1 MIGEGAQIHG
11 RFSPHTGSRSEAP
24 MRQLHAAAAQ
34 LRWWTPVRSIKLLT
48 QRPLL
53 DCSQRNQLHAAEAQ
67 AGRPHRQ
74 TTRPRTA
81 GPIEEQPPN
90 PARSGQIS

>member
-1 MIGEGAQIHG
+1 VTGEGAQIHG

-24 MRQLHAAAAQ
+24 MRRLHAAAAQ
-34 LRWWTPVRSIKLLT
+34 LCRWTPVMLIKLLT
-48 QRPLL
+48 RRPLL
-53 DCSQRNQLHAAEAQ
+53 DCSQRSQLHAAEAQ
-67 AGRPHRQ
+67 AGRPHRP